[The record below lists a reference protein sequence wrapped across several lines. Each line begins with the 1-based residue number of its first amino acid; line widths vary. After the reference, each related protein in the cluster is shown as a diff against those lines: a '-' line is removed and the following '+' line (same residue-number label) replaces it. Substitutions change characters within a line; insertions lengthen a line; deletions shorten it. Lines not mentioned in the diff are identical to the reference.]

1 MGSHF
6 VDISCRDLS
15 RQDSCQGCVYEYG
28 DQLVLEHGL
37 AFAVPPLLWN
47 INYKMYYVFG
57 AFNAAAFIHMFF
69 TAYETKGYTLEEMD
83 DVFDSGIPAW
93 KTRTKTSR
101 LEVLEKEIEQGN
113 LKVVAPGARPI
124 EEIK

>member
-1 MGSHF
+1 MKTPR
-6 VDISCRDLS
+6 V
-15 RQDSCQGCVYEYG
+15 
-28 DQLVLEHGL
+28 
-37 AFAVPPLLWN
+37 ANPL
-47 INYKMYYVFG
+47 IV
-57 AFNAAAFIHMFF
+57 NAAAFIHMFF

-113 LKVVAPGARPI
+113 LKVVAPGARQI

>member
-1 MGSHF
+1 M
-6 VDISCRDLS
+6 LS
-15 RQDSCQGCVYEYG
+15 SFMNTPRV
-28 DQLVLEHGL
+28 
-37 AFAVPPLLWN
+37 ANLL
-47 INYKMYYVFG
+47 IV
-57 AFNAAAFIHMFF
+57 NAAAFIHMFF

-113 LKVVAPGARPI
+113 LKVVAPGTRQI

>member
-1 MGSHF
+1 
-6 VDISCRDLS
+6 
-15 RQDSCQGCVYEYG
+15 
-28 DQLVLEHGL
+28 
-37 AFAVPPLLWN
+37 
-47 INYKMYYVFG
+47 
-57 AFNAAAFIHMFF
+57 MFF